1 MIDHREQLFLV
12 KIGMTE
18 KELILVYYPPNE
30 YKQPS
35 PLTKQNAY
43 IVRKCMH
50 HHASHHLLLPQL
62 KLQPYVGMTA
72 FLVNFPPYVPSVLLQ
87 LSVSAARGMICFFAQ
102 VLLVI
107 ALALSWA
114 RGHCASGTQM
124 QCNNSSFQDGTA
136 WKEGYARRWRTTSGL

>member
-1 MIDHREQLFLV
+1 
-12 KIGMTE
+12 MTE

-30 YKQPS
+30 YKQLS

-107 ALALSWA
+107 ALALS
-114 RGHCASGTQM
+114 
-124 QCNNSSFQDGTA
+124 
-136 WKEGYARRWRTTSGL
+136 